1 MDTPTVYT
9 IVSVK
14 RPNFRFCVTDGQ
26 FTAECLKADFRV
38 K

>member
-1 MDTPTVYT
+1 MDTPTIYT

-14 RPNFRFCVTDGQ
+14 RPNFGFCAMNGQ
-26 FTAECLKADFRV
+26 FTAECLKADFMV